1 MALRNDAGRA
11 VTSSVVINKPNSSFI
26 VDQNGGEGTPLYRLY
41 RYVQPKT
48 QGEMETLMFP
58 KGTLMVQ

>member
-1 MALRNDAGRA
+1 MNGILL
-11 VTSSVVINKPNSSFI
+11 VSSFSE
-26 VDQNGGEGTPLYRLY
+26 VS
-41 RYVQPKT
+41 